1 MKKVK
6 LALKNFVDTLLMSI
20 PAIVIAF
27 FIVSLVSCEV
37 SVKENRRVVYRGPI
51 ALVKSIELVYPN
63 KKMYTL
69 QFGNGVK
76 GELATVLFPDTVS
89 FNVGDSLE
97 FVKYKK

>member
-6 LALKNFVDTLLMSI
+6 LALKNFVESLMSI

-27 FIVSLVSCEV
+27 FIISLVSCEV
-37 SVKENRRVVYRGPI
+37 SVEKNRRVLYRGPI
-51 ALVKSIELVYPN
+51 ALVKSIELAYPN
-63 KKMYTL
+63 KKMCKL
-69 QFGNGVK
+69 QFGEGAK
-76 GELATVLFPDTVS
+76 SELAIVLFPDTVS

>member
-6 LALKNFVDTLLMSI
+6 LILKNFAESLLMSI

-27 FIVSLVSCEV
+27 FIISLVSCEV
-37 SVKENRRVVYRGPI
+37 SVEENKVYRGPI

-63 KKMYTL
+63 KKMCKL
-69 QFGNGVK
+69 QFGNGAK
-76 GELATVLFPDTVS
+76 KEFFTVLLPDTVS

>member
-6 LALKNFVDTLLMSI
+6 LALKNFVGSLLMSI

-27 FIVSLVSCEV
+27 FIISLVSCEV
-37 SVKENRRVVYRGPI
+37 SDRRVVYRGPI
-51 ALVKSIELVYPN
+51 ALVRSIELVYPN
-63 KKMYTL
+63 KKMCKL
-69 QFGNGVK
+69 QFGNGAK